1 MKKLYLIA
9 IVGIILLGIVH
20 SALSFKTYNTPSAEA
35 FWFFSAGL
43 ALIFAGLTNAL
54 HYRLKL
60 LITFQYVLITDV
72 LLVLFTISLAI
83 KVPML
88 STILVA
94 FFSALLFVTISKL
107 KR

>member
-9 IVGIILLGIVH
+9 IIGIILLGIAH
-20 SALSFKTYNTPSAEA
+20 SVLCFKTYHTPSAEA

-54 HYRLKL
+54 HYKLHL
-60 LITFQYVLITDV
+60 LITFRYVLVIDL
-72 LLVLFTISLAI
+72 LLVLFTIFLAV
-83 KVPML
+83 KVPIP

-94 FFSALLFVTISKL
+94 FFAALLFVTIRKL
-107 KR
+107 RR